1 MQVSPCNMMQR
12 YLLGS
17 VTATV
22 ASVGVVLN
30 FSHGAE
36 LQQQRS
42 EIPARPKTSA
52 RTTTTTSAKRAER
65 GEGEEEEGGGRRG
78 DNGPGTGPA
87 RVSSAGFDQWSL
99 FFSPNLK

>member
-12 YLLGS
+12 YLLGG

-52 RTTTTTSAKRAER
+52 RTTTTTSAKRAE
-65 GEGEEEEGGGRRG
+65 EEGGGRRG